1 MELRAESLTIQQ
13 MRTFCSVYEH
23 GGYSNAE
30 RHLGLSGPTMWE
42 HVKTLEMIYHQIFFE
57 RTGRNVRPT
66 AQGHVLYQLLFPLLA
81 SIESSFEVIS
91 EEAGDT
97 PKQVSL
103 VTGVRM
109 MMEELG
115 EPLAK
120 FRKLNPNVKLR
131 LMTSDNQMAQNFVLE
146 GKADVALLIEPP
158 PAILAK
164 GITCERLYPIEYL
177 AVLPARHRLVKQ
189 AELTLA
195 DIVGEP
201 LILGNKNTVGRQQFE
216 QAIFRLGLTQP
227 LTVVAETDNS
237 AVTVACVRAGIGVG
251 IIAGKH
257 GGNLTRHVT
266 TKSLA
271 KDLGTVNIVAAYRTG
286 RLHTKVVRQLLDLL
300 KQ

>member
-1 MELRAESLTIQQ
+1 M
-13 MRTFCSVYEH
+13 
-23 GGYSNAE
+23 
-30 RHLGLSGPTMWE
+30 
-42 HVKTLEMIYHQIFFE
+42 
-57 RTGRNVRPT
+57 
-66 AQGHVLYQLLFPLLA
+66 
-81 SIESSFEVIS
+81 
-91 EEAGDT
+91 
-97 PKQVSL
+97 
-103 VTGVRM
+103 
-109 MMEELG
+109 
-115 EPLAK
+115 
-120 FRKLNPNVKLR
+120 
-131 LMTSDNQMAQNFVLE
+131 
-146 GKADVALLIEPP
+146 
-158 PAILAK
+158 
-164 GITCERLYPIEYL
+164 
-177 AVLPARHRLVKQ
+177 PARHRLVKQ